1 VIRQQMEETRAGLAA
16 KLETLE
22 QHVVDTVTGTT
33 AAVSETVDNVKE
45 AVHETVETVKGSV
58 QSGVESVK
66 NAFDLSAQVDRHP
79 WLFMAGSVALGFW
92 GGLITQQPQRRSRT
106 SGRSAADIYSPRSS
120 MASQPA
126 SALGE
131 NLAGDGARQPFAGTS
146 ATERHPGLLGSLA
159 SEFSGEIN
167 KLKSIAVGTGF
178 GLVRDVLSQSLP
190 ESLKERVAEIVDN
203 VTKKVG
209 GEVVEGPIWQGEATK
224 QGSQESSH
232 RAEGTMGSAYRGSSV
247 CGTSRTG

>member
-1 VIRQQMEETRAGLAA
+1 MPDEPEVIRQQMEETRADLAA

-33 AAVSETVDNVKE
+33 SAVSETVENVKE
-45 AVHETVETVKGSV
+45 AVQETVEAVKGSV

-66 NAFDLSAQVDRHP
+66 DAFDLSAQVDRHP
-79 WLFMAGSVALGFW
+79 WFFMAGSLALGFW
-92 GGLITQQPQRRSRT
+92 GGLFMQQPHRRSRT
-106 SGRSAADIYSPRSS
+106 SGRSAADYYSPRTAMGS
-120 MASQPA
+120 PRA

-146 ATERHPGLLGSLA
+146 PTETRPGLLGSLT
-159 SEFSGEIN
+159 SEFSEEFK

-178 GLVRDVLSQSLP
+178 GLVRDLLSQSLP
-190 ESLKERVAEIVDN
+190 ESLKPRISEIVDN
-203 VTKKVG
+203 VTTKLG
-209 GEVVEGPIWQGEATK
+209 GEVVQGPIWQGEAT
-224 QGSQESSH
+224 QPGSQ
-232 RAEGTMGSAYRGSSV
+232 GKGYQAYRGSGT